1 MYKLFIADD
10 DFHVRDGLKN
20 CIDWDRYGI
29 KVVGTAANGKEAYSQ
44 ILNLKP
50 DIVITD
56 VMMPK
61 MNGIEMAQKLTENKI
76 DAKII
81 FISGYDDL
89 EYVRASLRLSALDYI
104 LKPVQPQKI
113 YQVLDRVLKIV
124 DAKRQETARMYR
136 MEQFITE
143 SIPLLRQNFFFSLT
157 KGKSYSDD
165 VLREKLRLLQL
176 DFTPAG
182 SFCVLLM
189 SVQTRTKELESMD
202 EAWRQYISVTILQMC
217 RELISEK
224 FCSYVFESIDD
235 DDEYIAVISIEKEG
249 FEECLIQMG
258 EQIKSEVKKH
268 LLLDIV
274 LSMGEIVDSLTRLN
288 ESYSSARRAM
298 SDKSLSLL
306 GNISI
311 DSLNSENIKQIKN
324 YASIWQK
331 TEELIE
337 AANKESIDKYFE
349 ELFNDIPGAGTPNSR
364 LLLNVCMQLLLCAL
378 LVSMKLELK
387 DINQHYDEKK
397 AIDKLMSFENAEDMK
412 QYILNY
418 YHEICDI
425 ISSKRKTN
433 SENLVQN
440 VKDIIRRDFGKP
452 LTVQDIAAEI
462 NYTYTYVC
470 MAFKR
475 ETGMTVNNY
484 LSMVRLEK
492 AKEMMGTGNYKL
504 HDVAYLVGYQDAGYF
519 SKQFKRYMGV
529 SPSEYVSDRWKKN
542 EKT

>member
-20 CIDWDRYGI
+20 CIDWGRYGI

-61 MNGIEMAQKLTENKI
+61 MNGIEMAQKLAEHKI

-176 DFTPAG
+176 NFTPAG

-202 EAWRQYISVTILQMC
+202 EAWRQYISVTILQ
-217 RELISEK
+217 I
-224 FCSYVFESIDD
+224 
-235 DDEYIAVISIEKEG
+235 
-249 FEECLIQMG
+249 
-258 EQIKSEVKKH
+258 
-268 LLLDIV
+268 
-274 LSMGEIVDSLTRLN
+274 
-288 ESYSSARRAM
+288 
-298 SDKSLSLL
+298 
-306 GNISI
+306 
-311 DSLNSENIKQIKN
+311 
-324 YASIWQK
+324 
-331 TEELIE
+331 
-337 AANKESIDKYFE
+337 
-349 ELFNDIPGAGTPNSR
+349 
-364 LLLNVCMQLLLCAL
+364 
-378 LVSMKLELK
+378 
-387 DINQHYDEKK
+387 
-397 AIDKLMSFENAEDMK
+397 
-412 QYILNY
+412 
-418 YHEICDI
+418 
-425 ISSKRKTN
+425 
-433 SENLVQN
+433 
-440 VKDIIRRDFGKP
+440 
-452 LTVQDIAAEI
+452 
-462 NYTYTYVC
+462 
-470 MAFKR
+470 
-475 ETGMTVNNY
+475 
-484 LSMVRLEK
+484 
-492 AKEMMGTGNYKL
+492 
-504 HDVAYLVGYQDAGYF
+504 
-519 SKQFKRYMGV
+519 
-529 SPSEYVSDRWKKN
+529 
-542 EKT
+542 